1 MAAKTKKATKAAK
14 LDGAIFEAPVRPD
27 LIHTVVVAQLA
38 AQRSGSAATKN
49 RALVSGG
56 GRKPFRQKGTGRARA
71 GTIRAAQWSGG
82 GVVFGPQP
90 RSYAQYIPKK
100 VRKAAMRSALSL
112 RNQEGRVTVVDSFE
126 LSDTK
131 TKLMV
136 ERLRELGAE
145 DALIVT
151 AERDERLELAG
162 RNLPKVRVLPVAGL
176 NVRDIVARENL
187 VLTRDAADA
196 IVARLR

>member
-1 MAAKTKKATKAAK
+1 MDST
-14 LDGAIFEAPVRPD
+14 IFEAPVRPD
-27 LIHTVVVAQLA
+27 LIQTVVVAQLA
-38 AQRSGSAATKN
+38 AKRSGTAATKN

-90 RSYAQYIPKK
+90 RSYVQFVPKK

-112 RNQEGRVTVVDSFE
+112 RNQEGRLKVVDAFE

-136 ERLRELGAE
+136 EHLQELGIE
-145 DALIVT
+145 DVLIVT

-187 VLTRDAADA
+187 VLTREAADA
-196 IVARLR
+196 IVERLR

>member
-1 MAAKTKKATKAAK
+1 
-14 LDGAIFEAPVRPD
+14 
-27 LIHTVVVAQLA
+27 IHTVVVAQMA
-38 AQRSGSAATKN
+38 ARRAGSAATKN

-56 GRKPFRQKGTGRARA
+56 GRKPFKQKGTGRARA

-90 RSYAQYIPKK
+90 RSYTQRIPKK

-112 RNQEGRVTVVDSFE
+112 RNREGRIKVVDSFE

-131 TKLMV
+131 TKLMA
-136 ERLRELGAE
+136 ERLRELGVE

-151 AERDERLELAG
+151 AERDQRLELAG
-162 RNLPKVRVLPVAGL
+162 RNLPRVRVLPVAGL

-187 VLTRDAADA
+187 VLTREAADA
-196 IVARLR
+196 IVERLR